1 MCFKQSFADLT
12 VSSVGSEPNDTVLF
26 VVPGFLLGSLMML
39 FRLFSIE
46 LSETVRLFLLST
58 FWKLLPSERDC
69 GLLLSDSITEGET
82 VEPFETVPALSE
94 AVEQTSSISS
104 DHCVETS

>member
-1 MCFKQSFADLT
+1 
-12 VSSVGSEPNDTVLF
+12 VVLRKKAILSLL

-46 LSETVRLFLLST
+46 LSDTVRLFLLSA
-58 FWKLLPSERDC
+58 FWLASERDC
-69 GLLLSDSITEGET
+69 GLLLSELTDSITEGET

>member
-1 MCFKQSFADLT
+1 
-12 VSSVGSEPNDTVLF
+12 
-26 VVPGFLLGSLMML
+26 MML

-58 FWKLLPSERDC
+58 FWLASERDC
-69 GLLLSDSITEGET
+69 GLLLSNSITEGDT

-104 DHCVETS
+104 DHCGETSCNIDYHGPCWSAHTIENPNLKLIL

>member
-1 MCFKQSFADLT
+1 
-12 VSSVGSEPNDTVLF
+12 
-26 VVPGFLLGSLMML
+26 MML

-58 FWKLLPSERDC
+58 FWLAPERDC
-69 GLLLSDSITEGET
+69 GLLLSDSITEGEA
-82 VEPFETVPALSE
+82 VEPFETVPVLSE

-104 DHCVETS
+104 DHCLETS